1 MITNIGK
8 VSSCCCNQY
17 RGKLGGTGNTG
28 LFQSWGPLWDTLT
41 GAERDRAIELNN
53 KIEELNKSRVAA
65 GKLTQAQADA
75 AQEALWSENPD
86 DYREIVKDA
95 FVEGAEEGLKA
106 QQEFLE
112 LATNKVLKTAA
123 GYIPTAVW
131 IGAGVFALYYLG
143 IFDGLKGSLSTK
155 RQN

>member
-8 VSSCCCNQY
+8 VANCCCDSN
-17 RGKLGGTGNTG
+17 RGKLGGTGNTD
-28 LFQSWGPLWDTLT
+28 LFESWGPLYDVLS
-41 GAERDRAIELNN
+41 GAERKRAIELND
-53 KIEELNKSRVAA
+53 KIDELNKSRVAA
-65 GKLTQAQADA
+65 GKMTQAQADA

-95 FVEGAEEGLKA
+95 FWEGAMEGLKA

-112 LATNKVLKTAA
+112 LATNKLLKTAA
-123 GYIPTAVW
+123 DYVPTAVW
-131 IGAGVFALYYLG
+131 IGVGVFALYYLG

>member
-8 VSSCCCNQY
+8 VSSCCCDSN
-17 RGKLGGTGNTG
+17 RGKLGGTGNTK
-28 LFQSWGPLWDTLT
+28 LFQSWGPLYDILS
-41 GAERDRAIELNN
+41 GAERKRAIELNN

-75 AQEALWSENPD
+75 AEVALWSENPD
-86 DYREIVKDA
+86 DYRELVGEDFGK
-95 FVEGAEEGLKA
+95 GLEEGIKA
-106 QQEFLE
+106 EQEFLE
-112 LATNKVLKTAA
+112 LATNKFLKTAA
-123 GYIPTAVW
+123 DYVPTAVW
-131 IGAGVFALYYLG
+131 IGVGVFALYYLG